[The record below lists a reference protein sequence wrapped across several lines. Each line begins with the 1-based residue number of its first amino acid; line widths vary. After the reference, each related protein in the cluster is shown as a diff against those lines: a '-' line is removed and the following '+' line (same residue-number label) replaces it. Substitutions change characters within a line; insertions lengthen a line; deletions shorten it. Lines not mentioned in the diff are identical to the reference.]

1 VSPSSRDPAAAGA
14 VRVRP
19 QDVDDLRAFLT
30 ACDLTVA
37 GLEDPST
44 RLWVV
49 RDTAGTV
56 VGSAG
61 YETGPDGRHVLLR
74 SVAVGPALRGSG
86 RGTALA
92 ELALRAAAGEGARR
106 AWLFSRRS
114 GPFWQ
119 RLGFVAADR
128 RDLAAVLAGT
138 SQVEL
143 FRATGQLEREVAWTS
158 PLLRESESEPGAWT
172 HALGGARAPGS

>member
-1 VSPSSRDPAAAGA
+1 MSPSSRDPAAAVVA
-14 VRVRP
+14 VRVGP

-37 GLEDPST
+37 GLEDAST
-44 RLWVV
+44 RLWAV
-49 RDTAGTV
+49 RDATGAV

-61 YETGPDGRHVLLR
+61 YETGPDGRHALLR

-86 RGTALA
+86 RGAALA
-92 ELALRAAAGEGARR
+92 AVAMRAAAEEGARR

-119 RLGFVAADR
+119 RLGFAAADR
-128 RDLAAVLAGT
+128 RELAAVLAGT

-143 FRATGQLEREVAWTS
+143 FRATGQLEREVAWS
-158 PLLRESESEPGAWT
+158 RPLPPVPV
-172 HALGGARAPGS
+172 GGAHARIGPDGA